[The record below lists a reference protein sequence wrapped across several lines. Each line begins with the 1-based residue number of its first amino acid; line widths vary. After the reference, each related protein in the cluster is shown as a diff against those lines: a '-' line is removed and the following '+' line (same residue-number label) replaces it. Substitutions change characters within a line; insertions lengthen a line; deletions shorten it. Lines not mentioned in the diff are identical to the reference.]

1 MLNSE
6 KLNREELNSEEM
18 LATPQS
24 SKHDHQPVLPPA
36 RPPERPRTLRV
47 VVLLLLAVLIA
58 AGIVFWGINARI
70 QTAAAVKE
78 TTRELAIP
86 DVSVIHPKPG
96 AVKDEVVL
104 PGNIQAFTDSP
115 IYARSSGY
123 LKQWNVDI
131 GGHVKAGQVLA
142 TIEAPE
148 LDQQVR
154 QAQATIQQAQASLDQ
169 AIANQQ
175 QGKANEEIARV
186 TAERWKNLVA
196 KGAVSRQENDQY
208 QAQYQAQVANLNALE
223 QAIAAARSNIAVAE
237 ANLGR
242 LQEMQNYET
251 VKAPFDGII
260 TARNI
265 DVGALINAGN
275 GGAAQEL
282 FHMAA
287 TAKLRVYVSVPQA
300 DSRAA
305 VPGLKSYLTL
315 SEFPGRRF
323 PGELVRTAGAI
334 DPATRTLLTEVDVDN
349 ASGELRPGAYAEVH
363 LMIPEGSRSLILP
376 VSVLIFRSEGLR
388 VGVVRDGNKAELVPV
403 ILGKDYGNEVEVV
416 SGIAEN
422 DAVIANPPDS
432 LSSGATVQ
440 VVNSS
445 DVR

>member
-1 MLNSE
+1 MLN
-6 KLNREELNSEEM
+6 KGDM
-18 LATPQS
+18 L
-24 SKHDHQPVLPPA
+24 DRDPVVDPRHAPPEPLLPPESA
-36 RPPERPRTLRV
+36 RRPVNKVRV
-47 VVLLLLAVLIA
+47 ALVLLVVALFL

-96 AVKDEVVL
+96 SVRDELVL
-104 PGNIQAFTDSP
+104 PGNVQAYTDSP

-123 LKQWNVDI
+123 LKQWFVDI

-148 LDQQVR
+148 IDQQVR
-154 QAQATIQQAQASLDQ
+154 QAKASLQQSQAALDQ
-169 AIANQQ
+169 ALANQQ
-175 QGKANEEIARV
+175 QGKANEELARV
-186 TAERWKNLVA
+186 TAERWENLVK

-223 QAIAAARSNIAVAE
+223 QAIAAARSNIAAAE

-242 LQEMQNYET
+242 LQEMQSYET
-251 VKAPFDGII
+251 VKAPFDGIV

-275 GGAAQEL
+275 GGPAQEL

-287 TAKLRVYVSVPQA
+287 TAKLRVYVSVPQVN
-300 DSRAA
+300 SSAA
-305 VPGLKSYLTL
+305 APGVKCYLTL
-315 SEFPGRRF
+315 TEFPGRKF
-323 PGELVRTAGAI
+323 SGELVRNSGAI
-334 DPATRTLLTEVDVDN
+334 DQATRTLLTEVDVDN

-363 LMIPEGSRSLILP
+363 LQIPEGSRSLIVP
-376 VSVLIFRSEGLR
+376 VSVLLFRSEGLR
-388 VGVVRDGNKAELVPV
+388 VGVVRDGNRAELIPV
-403 ILGKDYGNEVEVV
+403 VLGKDYGNAVEVV
-416 SGIAEN
+416 SGLAEN
-422 DAVIANPPDS
+422 DLVINNPPDS
-432 LSSGATVQ
+432 LATGATVQ

-445 DVR
+445 EVR

>member
-6 KLNREELNSEEM
+6 ETLSREEM
-18 LATPQS
+18 LDSQPIVQTPRANR
-24 SKHDHQPVLPPA
+24 PVPP
-36 RPPERPRTLRV
+36 PSRPRTLRV
-47 VVLLLLAVLIA
+47 AMLLVLAVLIV

-78 TTRELAIP
+78 TTKELAIP
-86 DVSVIHPKPG
+86 AVSVIHPKPG
-96 AVKDEVVL
+96 AVKNEVVL
-104 PGNIQAFTDSP
+104 PGNVQAFTDSP

-154 QAQATIQQAQASLDQ
+154 QAKATIQQTQASLDQ

-175 QGKANEEIARV
+175 QGKANEELARLN
-186 TAERWKNLVA
+186 ADRWRALVA

-242 LQEMQNYET
+242 LQEMQSYEI
-251 VKAPFDGII
+251 VKAPFDGIV

-265 DVGALINAGN
+265 DIGALINAGN

-282 FHMAA
+282 FHMAS

-305 VPGLKSYLTL
+305 APGLKSYVTL

-334 DPATRTLLTEVDVDN
+334 DQATRTLLTEVDVDN

-363 LMIPEGSRSLILP
+363 LMIPEGSRSLIVP
-376 VSVLIFRSEGLR
+376 VSTLLFRSEGLR
-388 VGVVRDGNKAELVPV
+388 VGVVRDGNKAELVPI
-403 ILGKDYGNEVEVV
+403 ILGKDYGNQVEVV
-416 SGIAEN
+416 SGLSEN
-422 DAVIANPPDS
+422 DAVISNPPDS
-432 LSSGATVQ
+432 LASGATVQ
-440 VVNSS
+440 VVNAS
-445 DVR
+445 DVH

>member
-1 MLNSE
+1 MLDSE
-6 KLNREELNSEEM
+6 PM
-18 LATPQS
+18 LETPIS
-24 SKHDHQPVLPPA
+24 HKHAGQPILPPT
-36 RPPERPRTLRV
+36 PPTGPRTLRV
-47 VVLLLLAVLIA
+47 VLLLVLAVLIA
-58 AGIVFWGINARI
+58 AGVVFWGINARI
-70 QTAAAVKE
+70 QTASAVKE

-86 DVSVIHPKPG
+86 AVAVIHPKPG
-96 AVKDEVVL
+96 VMKDEVVL

-154 QAQATIQQAQASLDQ
+154 QAKATIQQTQASLDQ

-186 TAERWKNLVA
+186 TAQRWQNLVA
-196 KGAVSRQENDQY
+196 KGAVSKQENDQY

-242 LQEMQNYET
+242 LQEMQNYEI
-251 VKAPFDGII
+251 VKAPFDGVI
-260 TARNI
+260 TARNV

-282 FHMAA
+282 FHLAA
-287 TAKLRVYVSVPQA
+287 TAKLRVYVNVPQA

-305 VPGLKSYLTL
+305 TPGLKSYLTL
-315 SEFPGRRF
+315 SEFPGRHF

-334 DPATRTLLTEVDVDN
+334 DTATRTLLTEVDVDN
-349 ASGELRPGAYAEVH
+349 ASGDLRPGAYAEVH

-376 VSVLIFRSEGLR
+376 VSALIFRSEGLR

-416 SGIAEN
+416 SGIVEN
-422 DAVIANPPDS
+422 DQVISNPPDS
-432 LSSGATVQ
+432 LSSGSTVQ

>member
-1 MLNSE
+1 MLD
-6 KLNREELNSEEM
+6 RE
-18 LATPQS
+18 PIV
-24 SKHDHQPVLPPA
+24 VLPPTH
-36 RPPERPRTLRV
+36 PPSKARTLH
-47 VVLLLLAVLIA
+47 VVLLLLVAVVIV
-58 AGIVFWGINARI
+58 AGVVFWGINARI

-86 DVSVIHPKPG
+86 AVAIIHPKPG
-96 AVKDEVVL
+96 ALKNEVVL

-154 QAQATIQQAQASLDQ
+154 QAKASIQQTQASLDQ
-169 AIANQQ
+169 AIANEA
-175 QGKANEEIARV
+175 QGKANEELARV
-186 TAERWKNLVA
+186 TAQRWQNLVA

-242 LQEMQNYET
+242 LQEMQGYEI
-251 VKAPFDGII
+251 VKAPFDGIV

-275 GGAAQEL
+275 GGPAQEL
-282 FHMAA
+282 FHLAA
-287 TAKLRVYVSVPQA
+287 TDKLRVYVNVPQA

-305 VPGLKSYLTL
+305 APGLKSYLTL
-315 SEFPGRRF
+315 SEFPGRKF
-323 PGELVRTAGAI
+323 QGELVRTAGAI
-334 DPATRTLLTEVDVDN
+334 DAATRTLLTEVDVDN
-349 ASGELRPGAYAEVH
+349 TSGELRPGAYAEVH

-376 VSVLIFRSEGLR
+376 VNTLIFRSEGLR
-388 VGVVRDGNKAELVPV
+388 VGVVRNGNRADLVPV
-403 ILGKDYGNEVEVV
+403 ILGKDFGNEVEVV
-416 SGIAEN
+416 SGIDEN
-422 DAVIANPPDS
+422 DLVIANPPDS
-432 LSSGATVQ
+432 LSSGAIVQ
-440 VVNSS
+440 VVQSS
-445 DVR
+445 DVH

>member
-1 MLNSE
+1 MLDSE
-6 KLNREELNSEEM
+6 PM
-18 LATPQS
+18 LETPIS
-24 SKHDHQPVLPPA
+24 HKHAGQPILPS
-36 RPPERPRTLRV
+36 RPPSGPRTLRV
-47 VVLLLLAVLIA
+47 VLLLVLAVLIV

-70 QTAAAVKE
+70 QTASAVKE

-86 DVSVIHPKPG
+86 AVAVIHPKPG
-96 AVKDEVVL
+96 VMKDEVVL

-148 LDQQVR
+148 LDQQVQ
-154 QAQATIQQAQASLDQ
+154 QAKATIQQTQASLDQ

-186 TAERWKNLVA
+186 TAQRWQNLVT
-196 KGAVSRQENDQY
+196 KGAVSKQENDQY

-223 QAIAAARSNIAVAE
+223 QAIAAARSNIVAAQ

-251 VKAPFDGII
+251 VKAPFDGVI
-260 TARNI
+260 TARNV

-282 FHMAA
+282 FHLAA
-287 TAKLRVYVSVPQA
+287 TAKLRVYVNVPQA

-305 VPGLKSYLTL
+305 TPGIKSYLTL
-315 SEFPGRRF
+315 SEFPGRHF

-334 DPATRTLLTEVDVDN
+334 DTATRTLLTEVDVDN

-363 LMIPEGSRSLILP
+363 LTIPEGSRSLILP
-376 VSVLIFRSEGLR
+376 VSALIFRSEGLR

-416 SGIAEN
+416 SGIGEN
-422 DAVIANPPDS
+422 DQVISNPPDS
-432 LSSGATVQ
+432 LSSGSTVQ

>member
-1 MLNSE
+1 MLDKDSPG
-6 KLNREELNSEEM
+6 LNRDTMIDSE
-18 LATPQS
+18 PIV
-24 SKHDHQPVLPPA
+24 VLPPS
-36 RPPERPRTLRV
+36 PPRTRPRTLRM
-47 VVLLLLAVLIA
+47 VVLLVLAILVV
-58 AGIVFWGINARI
+58 AGVVFWGINARI

-78 TTRELAIP
+78 TTRELAIA
-86 DVSVIHPKPG
+86 DVAVIHPKPG
-96 AVKDEVVL
+96 AIKNEVVL

-131 GGHVKAGQVLA
+131 GGHVKAGEVLA

-154 QAQATIQQAQASLDQ
+154 QAKATIQQTQASLDQ

-186 TAERWKNLVA
+186 TAERWQNLVK
-196 KGAVSRQENDQY
+196 KGAVSKQENDQY

-223 QAIAAARSNIAVAE
+223 QAIAAARSNISVAE

-242 LQEMQNYET
+242 LQEMQAYEV
-251 VKAPFDGII
+251 VKAPFDGIV
-260 TARNI
+260 TARNT

-305 VPGLKSYLTL
+305 EPGLKAYLTL

-323 PGELVRTAGAI
+323 AGELVRTAGAI

-363 LMIPEGSRSLILP
+363 LMIPEGSRSLIVP
-376 VSVLIFRSEGLR
+376 VSALMFRSEGLR
-388 VGVVRDGNKAELVPV
+388 VGVVRNGNRADLVPV

-416 SGIAEN
+416 SGISES
-422 DAVIANPPDS
+422 DLVISNPPDS
-432 LSSGATVQ
+432 LASGATVQ
-440 VVNSS
+440 VVNGS

>member
-1 MLNSE
+1 MLDSE
-6 KLNREELNSEEM
+6 PMIETRTENKPVSE
-18 LATPQS
+18 P
-24 SKHDHQPVLPPA
+24 LPPPVRGRA
-36 RPPERPRTLRV
+36 LRV
-47 VVLLLLAVLIA
+47 AVLLLLFVVVA
-58 AGIVFWGINARI
+58 AAIVFFGINARI
-70 QTAAAVKE
+70 QTAAAIKE

-86 DVSVIHPKPG
+86 SVAVIHAKPG
-96 AVKDEVVL
+96 AVKNEVVL

-142 TIEAPE
+142 TIDSPE

-154 QAQATIQQAQASLDQ
+154 QAKATIQQTQASLDQ
-169 AIANQQ
+169 AIANQE

-186 TAERWKNLVA
+186 TAQRWQNLVA

-208 QAQYQAQVANLNALE
+208 QAQYQAQVANLNALD

-242 LQEMQNYET
+242 LQEMQSYEI
-251 VKAPFDGII
+251 VKAPFEGIV
-260 TARNI
+260 TARNT

-305 VPGLKSYLTL
+305 EPGLKSYLTL
-315 SEFPGRRF
+315 SEFPGRHF
-323 PGELVRTAGAI
+323 PGELVRTSGAI
-334 DPATRTLLTEVDVDN
+334 DPTTRTLLSEVDVDN

-376 VSVLIFRSEGLR
+376 VSTLIFRSEGLR
-388 VGVVRDGNKAELVPV
+388 VGVVRDGNKAELVPI

-416 SGIAEN
+416 SGLDEK
-422 DAVIANPPDS
+422 DLVISNPPDS
-432 LSSGATVQ
+432 LASGAVVQ
-440 VVNSS
+440 VVNGS
-445 DVR
+445 DVH

>member
-1 MLNSE
+1 MLDSE
-6 KLNREELNSEEM
+6 PM
-18 LATPQS
+18 LETQIVN
-24 SKHDHQPVLPPA
+24 KDGLPPP
-36 RPPERPRTLRV
+36 RSRTLRV
-47 VVLLLLAVLIA
+47 AVLMVLA
-58 AGIVFWGINARI
+58 ALVVAGIVFWGINARI

-78 TTRELAIP
+78 TTQELAIP
-86 DVSVIHPKPG
+86 AVAVIHPKPG

-104 PGNIQAFTDSP
+104 PGNVQAFTDSP

-142 TIEAPE
+142 TIDAPE

-154 QAQATIQQAQASLDQ
+154 QAKATIQQTQASLDQ

-186 TAERWKNLVA
+186 TAQRWQNLVT

-237 ANLGR
+237 ADLGR

-282 FHMAA
+282 FHVAS
-287 TAKLRVYVSVPQA
+287 TARLRVYVSVPQA

-363 LMIPEGSRSLILP
+363 LMIPEGSRALILP
-376 VSVLIFRSEGLR
+376 VSALIFRSEGLR
-388 VGVVRDGNKAELVPV
+388 VGVVREGKAELVPV

-416 SGIAEN
+416 SGLAEN
-422 DAVIANPPDS
+422 DLVISNPSDS
-432 LSSGATVQ
+432 LASGSTVQ

>member
-1 MLNSE
+1 M
-6 KLNREELNSEEM
+6 LNSEEM
-18 LATPQS
+18 LATPPS
-24 SKHDHQPVLPPA
+24 SKHENQPVLPAA
-36 RPPERPRTLRV
+36 RSTERPRTLRV

-363 LMIPEGSRSLILP
+363 LMIPEGTRSLILP

-388 VGVVRDGNKAELVPV
+388 VGVVRNGNKAELVPV

>member
-1 MLNSE
+1 M
-6 KLNREELNSEEM
+6 LNSEEM
-18 LATPQS
+18 LDSEPIVQTPRAS
-24 SKHDHQPVLPPA
+24 RPSLPPV
-36 RPPERPRTLRV
+36 RPRTLRM
-47 VVLLLLAVLIA
+47 VVLLVLAVLIV

-78 TTRELAIP
+78 TTKELAIP
-86 DVSVIHPKPG
+86 AVSVIHPKPG
-96 AVKDEVVL
+96 AVKNEVVL
-104 PGNIQAFTDSP
+104 PGNVQAFTDSP

-154 QAQATIQQAQASLDQ
+154 QAKATIQQTQASLDQ

-186 TAERWKNLVA
+186 TAQRWQNLVA

-237 ANLGR
+237 ADLGR
-242 LQEMQNYET
+242 LQEMQSYEI
-251 VKAPFDGII
+251 VKAPFDGIV

-265 DVGALINAGN
+265 DIGALINAGN

-282 FHMAA
+282 FHMAS

-305 VPGLKSYLTL
+305 APGLKAYLTL

-323 PGELVRTAGAI
+323 PGELVRTSGAI
-334 DPATRTLLTEVDVDN
+334 DQATRTLLTEVDVDN

-376 VSVLIFRSEGLR
+376 VSTLIFRSEGLR
-388 VGVVRDGNKAELVPV
+388 VGVVRDGKAQLVPI

-416 SGIAEN
+416 SGLAEK
-422 DAVIANPPDS
+422 DAVISNPPDS
-432 LSSGATVQ
+432 LASGATVQ
-440 VVNSS
+440 VVSAS
-445 DVR
+445 DVH

>member
-1 MLNSE
+1 MLDSE
-6 KLNREELNSEEM
+6 RM
-18 LATPQS
+18 LETQLASGT
-24 SKHDHQPVLPPA
+24 LPPS
-36 RPPERPRTLRV
+36 RPPSRARTARA
-47 VVLLLLAVLIA
+47 VVLLILAVVIV
-58 AGIVFWGINARI
+58 AGVVFWGINSRI

-86 DVSVIHPKPG
+86 AVSVIHPKPG
-96 AVKDEVVL
+96 AVKNEVVL

-142 TIEAPE
+142 IIEAPE
-148 LDQQVR
+148 LDQQVV
-154 QAQATIQQAQASLDQ
+154 QAKATIQQAQASLDQ
-169 AIANQQ
+169 AIANEQ
-175 QGKANEEIARV
+175 QGKANEELARV
-186 TAERWKNLVA
+186 NAERWKNLVG

-208 QAQYQAQVANLNALE
+208 QAQYQAQAANLNALE
-223 QAIAAARSNIAVAE
+223 QAIAAARSNIAAAQ

-251 VKAPFDGII
+251 VKAPFDGIV
-260 TARNI
+260 TARNV

-305 VPGLKSYLTL
+305 APGLKSYLTL

-323 PGELVRTAGAI
+323 QGELVRTSGAI
-334 DPATRTLLTEVDVDN
+334 DQATRTLLTEVDVDN

-376 VSVLIFRSEGLR
+376 VSALIFRSEGLR
-388 VGVVRDGNKAELVPV
+388 VGVVRDGNKAELVPI
-403 ILGKDYGNEVEVV
+403 ILGKDFGNEVEVV
-416 SGIAEN
+416 SGIAES
-422 DAVIANPPDS
+422 DLVIANPPDS
-432 LSSGATVQ
+432 LSSGAAVQ
-440 VVNSS
+440 IVKSS

>member
-6 KLNREELNSEEM
+6 PMLEM
-18 LATPQS
+18 PLA
-24 SKHDHQPVLPPA
+24 SKPVLPPS
-36 RPPERPRTLRV
+36 RPPVRSRTLRV
-47 VVLLLLAVLIA
+47 AVLLIVAALIA
-58 AGIVFWGINARI
+58 AGVVFFGINARI

-86 DVSVIHPKPG
+86 AVSVIHPKPG

-104 PGNIQAFTDSP
+104 PGNIQAFTDAP

-142 TIEAPE
+142 IIEAPE

-154 QAQATIQQAQASLDQ
+154 QAKASIQQTQASLDQ
-169 AIANQQ
+169 AIANEQ
-175 QGKANEEIARV
+175 QGKANEELARV
-186 TAERWKNLVA
+186 TAQRWQNLVA

-242 LQEMQNYET
+242 LQEMQSYEI
-251 VKAPFDGII
+251 VKAPFDGIV
-260 TARNI
+260 TARNV

-275 GGAAQEL
+275 GGPAQEL
-282 FHMAA
+282 FHLAS
-287 TAKLRVYVSVPQA
+287 TAKLRVYVNVPQA

-305 VPGLKSYLTL
+305 APGLKSYLTL
-315 SEFPGRRF
+315 AEFPGRKF

-334 DPATRTLLTEVDVDN
+334 DTATRTLLTEVDVDN

-363 LMIPEGSRSLILP
+363 LQIPEGSRSLILP
-376 VSVLIFRSEGLR
+376 VNTLIFRSEGLR
-388 VGVVRDGNKAELVPV
+388 VGVVRNGNKADLVPV

-422 DAVIANPPDS
+422 DLVIANPPDS
-432 LSSGATVQ
+432 LASGATVQ
-440 VVNSS
+440 VVQSS
-445 DVR
+445 EVH

>member
-1 MLNSE
+1 MLVS
-6 KLNREELNSEEM
+6 
-18 LATPQS
+18 
-24 SKHDHQPVLPPA
+24 VPPS
-36 RPPERPRTLRV
+36 PPPTRPRTLRV
-47 VVLLLLAVLIA
+47 VVLLLLAVLIV
-58 AGIVFWGINARI
+58 AGVVFWGINARI

-78 TTRELAIP
+78 TTQELAIP
-86 DVSVIHPKPG
+86 NVSVIHPKPG
-96 AVKDEVVL
+96 AMNNEVVL

-148 LDQQVR
+148 VDQQVT
-154 QAQATIQQAQASLDQ
+154 QAKATLQQTRASLDQ

-175 QGKANEEIARV
+175 QGKANEDIARV
-186 TAERWKNLVA
+186 TAERWQNLVK

-223 QAIAAARSNIAVAE
+223 QAIAAARSNIAAAE

-251 VKAPFDGII
+251 VKAPFDGIV

-315 SEFPGRRF
+315 AEFPGRRF

-334 DPATRTLLTEVDVDN
+334 DATTRTLLTEVDVDN

-363 LMIPEGSRSLILP
+363 LLIPEGSRSLILP
-376 VSVLIFRSEGLR
+376 VSTLMFRSEGLR
-388 VGVVRDGNKAELVPV
+388 VGVVRSGKAELVPV
-403 ILGKDYGNEVEVV
+403 VLGKDYGNEVEIV
-416 SGIAEN
+416 SGLKEN
-422 DAVIANPPDS
+422 DLVIANPPDS
-432 LSSGATVQ
+432 LSSGAIVQ
-440 VVNSS
+440 VVKSS

>member
-1 MLNSE
+1 MLD
-6 KLNREELNSEEM
+6 NREM
-18 LATPQS
+18 LDSDPI
-24 SKHDHQPVLPPA
+24 VLPP
-36 RPPERPRTLRV
+36 ELSRPRSSKLRV
-47 VVLLLLAVLIA
+47 AVLFILAVVVV
-58 AGIVFWGINARI
+58 AGLVFWGINARI

-96 AVKDEVVL
+96 AVKNEVVL
-104 PGNIQAFTDSP
+104 PGNVQAFTDSP

-123 LKQWNVDI
+123 LKQWFVDI
-131 GGHVKAGQVLA
+131 GGHVKAGEQLA
-142 TIEAPE
+142 IIEAPE
-148 LDQQVR
+148 LDQQVT
-154 QAQATIQQAQASLDQ
+154 QAKATIQQAQAALDQ
-169 AIANQQ
+169 AIANEA
-175 QGKANEEIARV
+175 QGKANEELARV
-186 TAERWKNLVA
+186 NADRWKNLVA

-208 QAQYQAQVANLNALE
+208 QAQYQAQAANLNALE
-223 QAIAAARSNIAVAE
+223 QAIAAARSNIAADQ

-242 LQEMQNYET
+242 LQEMQRYEI
-251 VKAPFDGII
+251 VRAPFDGIV

-275 GGAAQEL
+275 GGPAQEL

-305 VPGLKSYLTL
+305 VAGLKCYLTL
-315 SEFPGRRF
+315 TEFPGRKF
-323 PGELVRTAGAI
+323 PGELVRTSGAI
-334 DPATRTLLTEVDVDN
+334 DQATRTLLTEVDVDN
-349 ASGELRPGAYAEVH
+349 SSGELRPGAYAEVH

-388 VGVVRDGNKAELVPV
+388 VGVVRDGNRAELVPI

-416 SGIAEN
+416 SGIAE
-422 DAVIANPPDS
+422 DDLVIANPPDS
-432 LSSGATVQ
+432 LASGATVQ
-440 VVNSS
+440 IVNSS

>member
-1 MLNSE
+1 MLDSE
-6 KLNREELNSEEM
+6 PM
-18 LATPQS
+18 LETRIENKPALP
-24 SKHDHQPVLPPA
+24 PPPPPA
-36 RPPERPRTLRV
+36 RGRTFRV
-47 VVLLLLAVLIA
+47 ALLLVLAIVIV
-58 AGIVFWGINARI
+58 AGTVFFGINARI

-86 DVSVIHPKPG
+86 AVAVIHAKPG
-96 AVKDEVVL
+96 DVKNEVVL

-115 IYARSSGY
+115 IYARASGY

-148 LDQQVR
+148 IDQQVR
-154 QAQATIQQAQASLDQ
+154 EAKATIQQTQASLDQ

-186 TAERWKNLVA
+186 TAERWQNLVT

-208 QAQYQAQVANLNALE
+208 QAQYQAQKANLNALE
-223 QAIAAARSNIAVAE
+223 QAISAARSNIAVAE

-242 LQEMQNYET
+242 LQDMQSYET
-251 VKAPFDGII
+251 VKAPFDGIV

-282 FHMAA
+282 FHLAA

-305 VPGLKSYLTL
+305 APGIPAYLTL
-315 SEFPGRRF
+315 SEFPGRHF
-323 PGELVRTAGAI
+323 AGELVRTAGAI

-349 ASGELRPGAYAEVH
+349 ASGDLRPGAYAEVH
-363 LMIPEGSRSLILP
+363 LLIPEGSRSLILP
-376 VSVLIFRSEGLR
+376 VGTLIFRSEGLR
-388 VGVVRDGNKAELVPV
+388 VGVVRDGNKAELIPI

-416 SGIAEN
+416 SGLNEN
-422 DAVIANPPDS
+422 DLVISNPPDS
-432 LSSGATVQ
+432 LASGSTVQ
-440 VVNSS
+440 VVNAS

>member
-1 MLNSE
+1 MLDSE
-6 KLNREELNSEEM
+6 PM
-18 LATPQS
+18 LETPIS
-24 SKHDHQPVLPPA
+24 HKHANQPILPPTG
-36 RPPERPRTLRV
+36 PRILR
-47 VVLLLLAVLIA
+47 VVLLLVLAVLIA

-86 DVSVIHPKPG
+86 AVAVIHPKPG
-96 AVKDEVVL
+96 VMKDEVVL

-154 QAQATIQQAQASLDQ
+154 QAKATIQQTQASLDQ

-186 TAERWKNLVA
+186 TAQRWQNLVA
-196 KGAVSRQENDQY
+196 KGAVSKQENDQY

-242 LQEMQNYET
+242 LQEMQNYEI
-251 VKAPFDGII
+251 VKAPFDGVI
-260 TARNI
+260 TARNV

-282 FHMAA
+282 FHLAA
-287 TAKLRVYVSVPQA
+287 TAKLRVYVNVPQA

-305 VPGLKSYLTL
+305 TPGLKSYLTL
-315 SEFPGRRF
+315 SEFPGRHF

-334 DPATRTLLTEVDVDN
+334 DTATRTLLTEVDVDN
-349 ASGELRPGAYAEVH
+349 ASGDLRPGAYAEVH

-376 VSVLIFRSEGLR
+376 VSALIFRSEGLR

-416 SGIAEN
+416 SGIGEKDQVISNPARDSPLKRLDK
-422 DAVIANPPDS
+422 DAGGSI
-432 LSSGATVQ
+432 T
-440 VVNSS
+440 S

>member
-1 MLNSE
+1 MHMLGSE
-6 KLNREELNSEEM
+6 PM
-18 LATPQS
+18 LETPITA
-24 SKHDHQPVLPPA
+24 KPT
-36 RPPERPRTLRV
+36 RPRTLRV
-47 VVLLLLAVLIA
+47 VVLLVLAVLIVA
-58 AGIVFWGINARI
+58 AVVFWGINARI

-78 TTRELAIP
+78 TTQELAIP
-86 DVSVIHPKPG
+86 NVSVIHPKPG
-96 AVKDEVVL
+96 AMKNEVVL
-104 PGNIQAFTDSP
+104 PGNVQAFTDSP

-148 LDQQVR
+148 VDQQVT
-154 QAQATIQQAQASLDQ
+154 QAKATLQQTRASLDQ
-169 AIANQQ
+169 AIANQE
-175 QGKANEEIARV
+175 QGKANEDIARV
-186 TAERWKNLVA
+186 TAERWQNLVK

-208 QAQYQAQVANLNALE
+208 QAQYQAQVANLNALA
-223 QAIAAARSNIAVAE
+223 QAIAAARSNIAAAE

-251 VKAPFDGII
+251 VKAPFDGIV

-282 FHMAA
+282 FHLAA

-305 VPGLKSYLTL
+305 VPGLKSYVTL
-315 SEFPGRRF
+315 AEFPGRRF

-334 DPATRTLLTEVDVDN
+334 DATTRTLLTEVDVDN

-363 LMIPEGSRSLILP
+363 LLIPEGSRSLILP
-376 VSVLIFRSEGLR
+376 VSALMFRSEGLR
-388 VGVVRDGNKAELVPV
+388 VGLVRGGNEAELVPV
-403 ILGKDYGNEVEVV
+403 VLGKDYGN
-416 SGIAEN
+416 
-422 DAVIANPPDS
+422 
-432 LSSGATVQ
+432 
-440 VVNSS
+440 
-445 DVR
+445 

>member
-1 MLNSE
+1 MLD
-6 KLNREELNSEEM
+6 RE
-18 LATPQS
+18 PIV
-24 SKHDHQPVLPPA
+24 VLPPT
-36 RPPERPRTLRV
+36 RPPSTARTLH
-47 VVLLLLAVLIA
+47 VVLLLLVAVVIV
-58 AGIVFWGINARI
+58 AGVVFFGINARI

-86 DVSVIHPKPG
+86 AVAIIHPKPG
-96 AVKDEVVL
+96 AVKNEVVL
-104 PGNIQAFTDSP
+104 PGNIQAFTDAP

-154 QAQATIQQAQASLDQ
+154 QAKASIQQTQASLDQ
-169 AIANQQ
+169 AIANEA
-175 QGKANEEIARV
+175 QGKANEELARV
-186 TAERWKNLVA
+186 TAQRWQNLVA

-242 LQEMQNYET
+242 LQEMQAYEI
-251 VKAPFDGII
+251 VKAPFDGIV

-275 GGAAQEL
+275 GGPAQEL
-282 FHMAA
+282 FHLAA
-287 TAKLRVYVSVPQA
+287 TDKLRVYVNVPQA

-305 VPGLKSYLTL
+305 APGLKSYLTL
-315 SEFPGRRF
+315 AEFPGRKF
-323 PGELVRTAGAI
+323 QGELVRTAGAI
-334 DPATRTLLTEVDVDN
+334 DAATRTLLTEVDVDN
-349 ASGELRPGAYAEVH
+349 TSGELRPGAYAEVH

-376 VSVLIFRSEGLR
+376 VNTLIFRSEGLR
-388 VGVVRDGNKAELVPV
+388 VGVVRNGNRADLVPV
-403 ILGKDYGNEVEVV
+403 ILGKDFGNEVEVV
-416 SGIAEN
+416 SGIDEN
-422 DAVIANPPDS
+422 DLVIANPPDS
-432 LSSGATVQ
+432 LSSGAAVQ
-440 VVNSS
+440 VVQSS
-445 DVR
+445 DVH